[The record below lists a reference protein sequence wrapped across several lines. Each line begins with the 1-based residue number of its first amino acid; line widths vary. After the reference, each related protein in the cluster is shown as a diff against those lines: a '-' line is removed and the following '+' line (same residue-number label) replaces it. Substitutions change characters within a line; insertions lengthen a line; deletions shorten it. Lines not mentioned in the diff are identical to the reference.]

1 MLDAGGDVLVPLLIL
16 VAGQRHTA
24 SPRRLLGSGCH
35 GALTTSRC
43 AGFPIGTAV
52 ALSNVGVFGGGVGNF
67 ILNVRRRHPKEDK
80 PLIDW

>member
-1 MLDAGGDVLVPLLIL
+1 MCWCPFSFSWQVNDILHLHAGCWG
-16 VAGQRHTA
+16 RH
-24 SPRRLLGSGCH
+24 SCH

-52 ALSNVGVFGGGVGNF
+52 ALSNVGVFGGGMGNF